1 MLSSSSTFTWR
12 RRGGSLAGHGDV
24 EMEEGCVRFHG
35 RMEFGR
41 EVVKENGEEDEDG
54 VERKW
59 RRERKVKVG
68 MCQNEVVRVL
78 NEVSLG

>member
-1 MLSSSSTFTWR
+1 
-12 RRGGSLAGHGDV
+12 
-24 EMEEGCVRFHG
+24 MEEGCVRFHG

-59 RRERKVKVG
+59 RRERKVKVESYVK
-68 MCQNEVVRVL
+68 MRWVVRFMQVGVGL
-78 NEVSLG
+78 VRVIRS